1 MHPDPGQPG
10 EQGLQHVGGCPGV
23 VQGPVPGLGLMRAIK
38 DQFDPQHMMAPGR
51 FAGGI

>member
-1 MHPDPGQPG
+1 
-10 EQGLQHVGGCPGV
+10 V
-23 VQGPVPGLGLMRAIK
+23 VVLHAPAEVRAAVDLWGPVPGLGLMRAIK